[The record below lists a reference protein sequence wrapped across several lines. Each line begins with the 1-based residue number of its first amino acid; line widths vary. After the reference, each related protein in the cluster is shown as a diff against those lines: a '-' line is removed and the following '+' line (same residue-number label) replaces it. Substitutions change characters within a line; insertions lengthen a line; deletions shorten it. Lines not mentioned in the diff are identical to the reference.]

1 MSSSLPTLLALLV
14 LLVGPGAACV
24 LRSSPP
30 LLLKESIRIV
40 KNVQKE
46 VSCDKMNVT
55 DIFVDNKTNNR
66 TELLCEATAIVWE
79 NQHCHKNLQGL
90 FLNLCQ
96 LLNASSTSLKAPC
109 PVAAGNTTSMKK
121 FLGHLHGFLQQ
132 LVKENLLF
140 SL

>member
-14 LLVGPGAACV
+14 LLVGPGAVCT
-24 LRSSPP
+24 LRSPRSV
-30 LLLKESIRIV
+30 LLMESIRIV
-40 KNVQKE
+40 KDMQKE

-55 DIFVDNKTNNR
+55 DIFAGNKTNNR
-66 TELLCEATAIVWE
+66 TQLLCEATAIVWE

-96 LLNASSTSLKAPC
+96 LMNASSTSPKAPC

-121 FLGHLHGFLQQ
+121 FLGHLHRFLQQ
-132 LVKENLLF
+132 LVKEKLLF
-140 SL
+140 TL